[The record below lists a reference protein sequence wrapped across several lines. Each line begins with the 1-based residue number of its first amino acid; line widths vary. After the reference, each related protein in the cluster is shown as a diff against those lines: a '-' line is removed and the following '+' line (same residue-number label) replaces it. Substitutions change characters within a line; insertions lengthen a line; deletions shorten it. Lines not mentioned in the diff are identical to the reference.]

1 MNQHSV
7 DSFSEGQKIR
17 DPRRLSS
24 IWILAWPALINMGS
38 HTLLSVVD
46 LYWVHTFGTEAV
58 AAVSLDGNIIFCM
71 FGLSQILYTG
81 ALAMIARRVGA
92 GANNNQDGAGP
103 ISVQSFQ
110 LSLLLGSL
118 IAGSGALLSS
128 SIIALF
134 EVNETLSFHAIEYLE
149 PMMWS
154 FLPLFPSMVIAA
166 IFTAS
171 GDTRTPMI
179 IGVLGNLVNGVL
191 DPFLIFGWAGFPEL
205 GVKGAG
211 IATLIAECFA
221 LCLAMLAFK
230 TKRLPFEKQSLLSYQ
245 GFSNWP
251 TLLKIGVPSGAAAI
265 TRPLSTLFLLK
276 VISSFGAEGVAA
288 FGITIRAMSFMWL
301 YHGALG
307 TAVST
312 LTGQS
317 LGARDLDGVHSLVSK
332 GVKISLLTSFI
343 LGATY
348 WIFANEILQLF
359 EKDNE
364 LVISLGLQFFYLLV
378 IANLLYSPA
387 VVWASVM
394 VGAGETRS
402 PMTIAIWANWVI
414 KLPLAWLLGVS
425 FDQGVEGIWYA
436 MFISIVFEA
445 LAIFLA
451 YGKKKWEKIKI

>member
-1 MNQHSV
+1 MTHS
-7 DSFSEGQKIR
+7 SKNNLAEEQKVL
-17 DPRRLSS
+17 DPRKLSS
-24 IWILAWPALINMGS
+24 IWLLAWPVLINMGS

-46 LYWVHTFGTEAV
+46 LYWVHTLGTEAV

-92 GANNNQDGAGP
+92 GIGSGHDGAGS

-110 LSLLLGSL
+110 LSLLLGLL
-118 IAGSGALLSS
+118 IAGSGALLSG

-134 EVNETLSFHAIEYLE
+134 EVNEALSFHAIEYLE

-171 GDTRTPMI
+171 GDTRTPMV
-179 IGVLGNLVNGVL
+179 IGVLGNVVNGIL

-205 GVKGAG
+205 GVRGAG

-230 TKRLPFEKQSLLSYQ
+230 IKKLPFEKYSLVSHQ
-245 GFSNWP
+245 GISAWP
-251 TLLKIGVPSGAAAI
+251 SLLKIGVPSGAAAI

-276 VISSFGAEGVAA
+276 VIASFGSEGVAA

-307 TAVST
+307 AAVST

-317 LGARDLDGVHSLVSK
+317 LGARDLDG
-332 GVKISLLTSFI
+332 ISAPGFKRGQNI
-343 LGATY
+343 L
-348 WIFANEILQLF
+348 
-359 EKDNE
+359 DN
-364 LVISLGLQFFYLLV
+364 
-378 IANLLYSPA
+378 
-387 VVWASVM
+387 
-394 VGAGETRS
+394 
-402 PMTIAIWANWVI
+402 
-414 KLPLAWLLGVS
+414 
-425 FDQGVEGIWYA
+425 
-436 MFISIVFEA
+436 
-445 LAIFLA
+445 
-451 YGKKKWEKIKI
+451 